1 MCLWCFDVIPHVV
14 FSFSVRALFLA
25 ICFNHTQLPF
35 VSFKRLIKPPLRIQP
50 RGNLIWLDVKSVTR
64 LGLNINQLS
73 ISFLHI
79 PVFNQVSPLWPYTPL
94 YSGDMTSPRQLNNGA
109 FSVVVILVICSTTLH
124 LPPHNNINS
133 RIVARQ
139 NVGINKLSAMAY
151 LALAFYKNWSMK
163 LIWEAIHSRPA
174 LGLPA
179 ITALQK
185 LWFWRS
191 SNVLASEWSRP
202 ALRGIMRLV
211 TECHG
216 CHPSHRDTSHST
228 GQQWPLAVSCYNPLV
243 QVNWKISILDTCLKY
258 VGGDILWS
266 ADG

>member
-50 RGNLIWLDVKSVTR
+50 RGNLIWLDVKSVTS

-73 ISFLHI
+73 LSFLHI
-79 PVFNQVSPLWPYTPL
+79 PVFNQVSPLWPSYTPL

-124 LPPHNNINS
+124 LPPHHNINS
-133 RIVARQ
+133 RNVARQ

-151 LALAFYKNWSMK
+151 LAFYKK
-163 LIWEAIHSRPA
+163 LKHEAYLRSNSFTTRPA
-174 LGLPA
+174 AACDHGA
-179 ITALQK
+179 AKALILTK
-185 LWFWRS
+185 LQCPGFWMVQAGIERNNEIRDRVS
-191 SNVLASEWSRP
+191 WLSPKSQGHISLHRP
-202 ALRGIMRLV
+202 AMATSGIVLQ
-211 TECHG
+211 
-216 CHPSHRDTSHST
+216 S
-228 GQQWPLAVSCYNPLV
+228 SCAS
-243 QVNWKISILDTCLKY
+243 QLKN
-258 VGGDILWS
+258 
-266 ADG
+266 